1 MKGESFRNWRR
12 CAAALAAGALV
23 VAACGD
29 DDDEGSESS
38 SEGIQASGSSAMGA
52 AMAAWTA
59 EYNRVADA
67 SFEYAA
73 IGSGSGRDQF
83 LEGTTVFA
91 GSDVPLD
98 DDEYADSVERCAGDR
113 GAVNLPHFV
122 SAIGVFYNLP
132 QIEGEQLNLP
142 NDVLAGIFQGDITS
156 WSDDEIAAANPDLE
170 LPDIALE
177 AIVRNDDSGTTENF
191 TEYLAA
197 AAPDVWT
204 GGVFGE
210 WSEEGP
216 TGVGSAQFTEGV
228 VAAVAAGEGSIGY
241 ADLGQ
246 IGNLPAAAIEVADG
260 FVPPTADGAS
270 AVFAASERLNG
281 NNELDFAYELNRTPS
296 TADVY
301 PLSLVA
307 YHIVCV
313 EYDDADTAAQVRD
326 FMTFVGS
333 EDGQQ
338 IAEELAGSTPISTDL
353 RDQLRVTIDA
363 IGP

>member
-1 MKGESFRNWRR
+1 MKGELYSNWRR
-12 CAAALAAGALV
+12 GAAALAARALV

-29 DDDEGSESS
+29 DDSSDSS

-52 AMAAWTA
+52 AMAAWVS
-59 EYNRVADA
+59 EYNRIADA

-73 IGSGSGRDQF
+73 IGSGGGRDQF
-83 LEGTTVFA
+83 LEGITVFA
-91 GSDVPLD
+91 GSDVPLND
-98 DDEYADSVERCAGDR
+98 EEYAASVDRCAGDQ

-122 SAIGVFYNLP
+122 SAIAVFYNLP
-132 QIEGEQLNLP
+132 EIEGEQLNLP
-142 NDVLAGIFQGDITS
+142 NDVLAKIFQGDITN
-156 WSDDEIAAANPDLE
+156 WSDEEIAAANPDLD
-170 LPDIALE
+170 LPDRSLE

-191 TEYLAA
+191 TEYLDA
-197 AAPDVWT
+197 AAPGVWT

-216 TGVGSAQFTEGV
+216 SGVGSAQFTEGV

-246 IGNLPAAAIEVADG
+246 IGNLPAAAIGVADG
-260 FVPPTADGAS
+260 FAPPTADGAS

-281 NNELDFAYELNRTPS
+281 NNELDFAYELNRTPDS
-296 TADVY
+296 ADVY
-301 PLSLVA
+301 PLSFVA

-338 IAEELAGSTPISTDL
+338 IAEELAGSTPLSNDL
-353 RDQLRVTIDA
+353 RNQLAATIDA